1 MGSLIPKLGELLKE
15 EYKLQTGVKEQVR
28 ALSLELEGAQAAIR
42 KVSEVPWD
50 WLDEQ
55 VKLWSREV
63 REASYDMEDI
73 LDAFLVRLQG
83 RDSCEHESSLKRLL
97 QRMTRL
103 FTKSKARHDIS
114 VTIEDIRRHLQEVTE
129 RRDMFK
135 VDDIVAR
142 PATASTIDPRLAAMY
157 TEYSRLVGID
167 KSSSELMSM
176 PQQDEDVSNNN
187 IKMKIVS
194 VFGPGGLGK
203 TTLAKTVRDKLK
215 GAFDCLAFVPV
226 GRNPDLKKV
235 FKDILIELDR
245 KRYLPFSTAVL
256 DERQL
261 IDELRNFFL
270 EKKRY
275 FLVIDDLW
283 ETQSWET
290 IKLAIV
296 ENDCGGRIVITTR
309 NLEVAAEAGDAY
321 ELQPLPHDSSRKLFY
336 TRIFGG
342 EGKCHDNEVQEI
354 SDKILRRCGGVP
366 LAIITMA
373 SLLVGKP
380 PEKWPELYKSIGFGF
395 KEEAEN
401 TMRRILSFSYY
412 DLPSHLRTCLLY
424 LGAFPEDCVVNKDR
438 LIWKW
443 IAEGFVH
450 HKQGIRLFETGEGYF
465 NDLINRSMIQAE
477 EHTHDGRIY
486 GCRVHDMVLDFIR
499 FVSKEENFFT
509 ISDDGLGIPQQSIRR
524 LAQQNRTM
532 ENTRTAN
539 RFDMAKVRS
548 FIAYECVI
556 EPWVQLSSL
565 RILRV
570 LAIEG
575 CKSRNGSRLRIEHL
589 GHLVHLRY
597 LSLRGTKI
605 DKIPEEIGGLGMLQT
620 LDLLHSDI
628 VELPSSI
635 SLLTQLVCLNVTFG
649 RHFVEMGTSKE
660 VASVREL
667 TSLEELYI
675 VFEDVRWSTRRL
687 VKELSSLRELR
698 VLVVT
703 LYYDEE
709 SERDFLES
717 LPHLPKLQNLTLIHY
732 CFDGSEIPTAKWES
746 AFALPPNLRYMAAN
760 GVATSL
766 EELAEIMS
774 YETDV
779 VEDLRDHFSNN
790 YLTFSCFLD
799 DKHFPTSSIAMWEV
813 AGFFLPRHLQE
824 LYIVRVKFSKL
835 PSWINPSRLPNLS
848 YLCLYLGAM
857 HEQNLKILGKMPELR
872 FLHLI
877 SRSSATIRN
886 TAIGDS
892 DVGYFQKLRYYR
904 MDISTVWF
912 LPERDG
918 KSVSSF
924 HIWNGKEDISMPLF
938 GGPGNK
944 CTAAAPPF
952 MPSLQMISF
961 IVYVRALRD
970 HCYCDSFG
978 LEYLPSLREID
989 VDIICTAAT
998 DVEVVQVE
1006 AELRREA
1013 NVHPNRPI
1021 IVISK
1026 YDTGNMIPQEVCS

>member
-28 ALSLELEGAQAAIR
+28 AISLELKGAQAALR

-50 WLDEQ
+50 WLDEE

-73 LDAFLVRLQG
+73 IDAFLVRVQG
-83 RDSCEHESSLKRLL
+83 RDCCEHESSLKRLC

-103 FTKSKARHDIS
+103 FTKTKARHEIS
-114 VTIEDIRRHLQEVTE
+114 VAIEDIKRHLQEVTE
-129 RRDMFK
+129 RRGRFK
-135 VDDIVAR
+135 VDDVVAR
-142 PATASTIDPRLAAMY
+142 PVTSSTIDPRLAAMY
-157 TEYSRLVGID
+157 TEVSRLVGID
-167 KSSSELMSM
+167 KSSGELISM
-176 PQQDEDVSNNN
+176 LQRGEDVSNNT
-187 IKMKIVS
+187 KMKIVS
-194 VFGPGGLGK
+194 VFGSGGLGK
-203 TTLAKTVRDKLK
+203 TTLAKTVYDKLK
-215 GAFDCLAFVPV
+215 GAYDCWAFVPV
-226 GRNPDLKKV
+226 GRNPDLKKI
-235 FKDILIELDR
+235 FKDILIELDK

-261 IDELRNFFL
+261 IDELRDFFL

-275 FLVIDDLW
+275 FLVIDDIW
-283 ETQSWET
+283 ETKSWET
-290 IKLAIV
+290 IKLAMV

-309 NLEVAAEAGDAY
+309 KLEVATKAGEVY
-321 ELQPLPHDSSRKLFY
+321 ELQPLPHDTSRKLFC

-342 EGKCHDNEVQEI
+342 EGKCLDNEPHEI
-354 SDKILRRCGGVP
+354 SDKILRKCGGVP

-380 PEKWPELYKSIGFGF
+380 IEKWPDLYRSIGFGF

-401 TMRRILSFSYY
+401 TVRGILSFSYY
-412 DLPSHLRTCLLY
+412 DLPSYLRTCLLY
-424 LGAFPEDCVVNKDR
+424 LGAFPEDCVISKDG

-450 HKQGIRLFETGEGYF
+450 EKQGIRLFETGEGYF

-477 EHTHDGRIY
+477 EHTHDGSVY

-499 FVSKEENFFT
+499 LVSKEENFFT

-556 EPWVQLSSL
+556 EPWARLSSL

-575 CKSRNGSRLRIEHL
+575 CKPRNGSRLRIEHL
-589 GHLVHLRY
+589 GLLVHLRY

-605 DKIPEEIGGLGMLQT
+605 DKIPEEIGGLRMLQT
-620 LDLLHSDI
+620 LVLVHSDI

-635 SLLTQLVCLNVTFG
+635 RLLTQLVCLNVTLG
-649 RHFVEMGTSKE
+649 RARPSVEMGTSKE

-675 VFEDVRWSTRRL
+675 GFRDVRWSTRRL
-687 VKELSSLRELR
+687 LKELSSLRELR
-698 VLVVT
+698 VLGVT
-703 LYYDEE
+703 VYYDEE

-717 LPHLPKLQNLTLIHY
+717 LPHLPKLQNLTLSH

-746 AFALPPNLRYMAAN
+746 AFALPPNLRHMAAD

-766 EELAEIMS
+766 EELVAIMS
-774 YETDV
+774 YETDM
-779 VEDLRDHFSNN
+779 VESLRDHFSNN
-790 YLTFSCFLD
+790 NLTFCCYLD
-799 DKHFPTSSIAMWEV
+799 DKFPTATAMWEV

-824 LYIVRVKFSKL
+824 LYIVSVKFSKL
-835 PSWINPSRLPNLS
+835 PSWISASRLPNLS
-848 YLCLYLGAM
+848 NLCLYLGAVD
-857 HEQNLKILGKMPELR
+857 EQGLKILGNLPELR

-886 TAIGDS
+886 AAIGDS
-892 DVGYFQKLRYYR
+892 DVRYFQKLRYYR
-904 MDISTVWF
+904 MDISSVWF
-912 LPERDG
+912 LPDRDG

-924 HIWNGKEDISMPLF
+924 HIWNGKEDISMTF
-938 GGPGNK
+938 GPGNK
-944 CTAAAPPF
+944 GMAVAPPF
-952 MPSLQMISF
+952 MPCLQMISF
-961 IVYVRALRD
+961 NVYVRALRD
-970 HCYCDSFG
+970 HCYCDNFG
-978 LEYLPSLREID
+978 LEYLPSLREIH
-989 VDIICTAAT
+989 VGVICTAASN
-998 DVEVVQVE
+998 VEVVRVRASCMFATCLVE
-1006 AELRREA
+1006 ILA
-1013 NVHPNRPI
+1013 
-1021 IVISK
+1021 
-1026 YDTGNMIPQEVCS
+1026 